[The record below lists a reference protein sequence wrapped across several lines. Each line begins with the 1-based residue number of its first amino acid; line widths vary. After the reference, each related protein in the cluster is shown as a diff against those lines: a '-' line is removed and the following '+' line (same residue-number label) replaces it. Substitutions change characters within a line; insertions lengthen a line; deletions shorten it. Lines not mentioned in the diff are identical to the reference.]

1 MQITRHARLRYRQR
15 VDSTEP
21 FPGERLREMFERA
34 ERVPDAAET
43 GVGYVTDGYTLAVKH
58 DRQPV
63 VTTVLRGDGQ

>member
-1 MQITRHARLRYRQR
+1 
-15 VDSTEP
+15 
-21 FPGERLREMFERA
+21 MFERA